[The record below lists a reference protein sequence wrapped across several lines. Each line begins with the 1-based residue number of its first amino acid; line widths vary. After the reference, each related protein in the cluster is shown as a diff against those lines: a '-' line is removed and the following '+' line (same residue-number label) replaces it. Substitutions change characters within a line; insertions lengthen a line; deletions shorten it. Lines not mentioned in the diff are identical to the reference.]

1 MPVVAVNHGEFIMRS
16 SNYLRQAKR
25 RHNKVIV
32 DGSKIYTSDDQ
43 IVGKDTLASMMD
55 VTLTNVER
63 WIRDGMPVEQR
74 GDQLNDWIFDLSEV
88 RLWKA
93 DKP

>member
-1 MPVVAVNHGEFIMRS
+1 MRS

-25 RHNKVIV
+25 RHNKSIV
-32 DGSKIYTSDDQ
+32 DDSKIYTSDDQ

-55 VTLTNVER
+55 VTQTSIEC

-74 GDQLNDWIFDLSEV
+74 GDQYSEWIFDLNEV
-88 RLWKA
+88 KRWREEKS
-93 DKP
+93 